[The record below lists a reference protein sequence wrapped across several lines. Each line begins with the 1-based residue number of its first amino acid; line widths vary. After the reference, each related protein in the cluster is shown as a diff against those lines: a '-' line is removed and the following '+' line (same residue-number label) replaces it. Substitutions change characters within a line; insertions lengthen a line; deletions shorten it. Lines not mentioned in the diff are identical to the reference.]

1 MAENAEAVQRGRRG
15 DTELSKTPATG
26 IMYKVRII
34 DRTIW
39 RLEIKRDSLK
49 SCLLPGSVRYD
60 LDKVQTSP
68 EDRFSLVMAEVADLD
83 STIQELKRAKAEAIM
98 DISAKIELVSDE
110 RERVILTAYYI
121 GGIPMTRI
129 AEQIGY
135 SLPHTYR
142 LRRSGETHVER
153 EHDNNDN

>member
-1 MAENAEAVQRGRRG
+1 M
-15 DTELSKTPATG
+15 SKTPATG

-49 SCLLPGSVRYD
+49 SCLLPGAVRYD

-98 DISAKIELVSDE
+98 DIWAQVSTSGFPVMERYSFLVFAFFFLT
-110 RERVILTAYYI
+110 IL
-121 GGIPMTRI
+121 
-129 AEQIGY
+129 
-135 SLPHTYR
+135 
-142 LRRSGETHVER
+142 VF
-153 EHDNNDN
+153 